1 MSDQD
6 PDGDE
11 RLAVI
16 ERRISAMQGRQNQD
30 EKKKDDRGLPVGIGA
45 IMGRV
50 ATELVAGVIV
60 GAFIGW
66 MLDNWLGTSP
76 LFLVL
81 LFFLGAMAGMLNVW
95 RMFSGRGLAVGYFD
109 EHRDSSEKEGRTDL
123 KMASQGM
130 HSPVEQ
136 FEIKPLI
143 ELSAGG
149 FDISF
154 TNSSLFM
161 LLAILVSGIFL
172 VTAMRRGELVPGRM
186 QGAAEMMYEFVA
198 DMVRSNVGSEGRA
211 YFPFIFTLFVFLL
224 FGNML
229 GLIPYSYTFTSQ
241 IVVTFFMAAFVFVGV
256 TLIALFK
263 HGLHFFSFFVPAG
276 APKVLIPFL
285 IVIEVISYFVR
296 PVSLSVRLFANM
308 LAGHTMLKVFAG
320 LAVMISGAGGLAMAG
335 SLLPFLA
342 LIGLTGLEVLVAAL
356 QAYVFT
362 ILTCMYLND
371 ALHLH

>member
-1 MSDQD
+1 
-6 PDGDE
+6 
-11 RLAVI
+11 
-16 ERRISAMQGRQNQD
+16 
-30 EKKKDDRGLPVGIGA
+30 
-45 IMGRV
+45 
-50 ATELVAGVIV
+50 
-60 GAFIGW
+60 
-66 MLDNWLGTSP
+66 
-76 LFLVL
+76 
-81 LFFLGAMAGMLNVW
+81 
-95 RMFSGRGLAVGYFD
+95 
-109 EHRDSSEKEGRTDL
+109 
-123 KMASQGM
+123 MASEGM

-136 FEIKPLI
+136 FEIKRFI
-143 ELSAGG
+143 EFSAGG
-149 FDISF
+149 YDISF

-161 LLAILVSGIFL
+161 LLAMVVGGTFL
-172 VTAMRRGELVPGRM
+172 TVAMSKREMVPGRL

-198 DMVRSNVGSEGRA
+198 DMVRSNVGNDGRA
-211 YFPFIFTLFVFLL
+211 DCPGVCTRFVFLL

-241 IVVTFFMAAFVFVGV
+241 IIVTFAMAAFVFVGV
-256 TLIALFK
+256 TIVGLVK
-263 HGLHFFSFFVPAG
+263 HGLHFFSFFVPQG

-320 LAVMISGAGGLAMAG
+320 LAVMISGAGGIAMTG
-335 SLLPFLA
+335 SLLPLAA
-342 LIGLTGLEVLVAAL
+342 LIWLTGLEVLVAAL

>member
-1 MSDQD
+1 
-6 PDGDE
+6 
-11 RLAVI
+11 
-16 ERRISAMQGRQNQD
+16 
-30 EKKKDDRGLPVGIGA
+30 
-45 IMGRV
+45 
-50 ATELVAGVIV
+50 
-60 GAFIGW
+60 
-66 MLDNWLGTSP
+66 
-76 LFLVL
+76 
-81 LFFLGAMAGMLNVW
+81 
-95 RMFSGRGLAVGYFD
+95 
-109 EHRDSSEKEGRTDL
+109 
-123 KMASQGM
+123 MASEGM

-136 FEIKPLI
+136 FEIRPI
-143 ELSAGG
+143 FEMTAGG
-149 FDISF
+149 YDISF

-161 LLAILVSGIFL
+161 LLAMAVGGGFL
-172 VTAMRRGELVPGRM
+172 FSAMRNRELVPGRM

-198 DMVRSNVGSEGRA
+198 DMVRSNVGNDGRA
-211 YFPFIFTLFVFLL
+211 YFPFVLTLFVFLL

-241 IVVTFFMAAFVFVGV
+241 IIVTFAMAGFVFVGV

-263 HGLHFFSFFVPAG
+263 HGLHFFSFFVPQG

-320 LAVMISGAGGLAMAG
+320 LAVMISGAGGIAMTG
-335 SLLPFLA
+335 SVLPFLA
-342 LIGLTGLEVLVAAL
+342 LVGLTGLEVLVAAL